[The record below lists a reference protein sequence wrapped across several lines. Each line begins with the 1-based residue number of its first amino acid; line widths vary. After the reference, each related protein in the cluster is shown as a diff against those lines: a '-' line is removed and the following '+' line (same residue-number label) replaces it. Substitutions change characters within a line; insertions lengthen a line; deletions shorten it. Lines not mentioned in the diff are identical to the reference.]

1 MSSSERNT
9 HWCYTCRQPVA
20 IQRRNAV
27 CANCNGGFV
36 HDLDEILSMNFED
49 QNNRPRF
56 VEAVSNLLMRR
67 QQQQQQV
74 RGNVSNNHRGRTDWG
89 WGTVTAAEGGSNS
102 AWNPLLIFSGDMP
115 VRIPGNGGILEFL
128 NEALGLRRENG
139 NGNGGGTGADYFVGP
154 GVEEFFEHLSTSD
167 QRVPPPASRSSIDNL
182 PTVKITK
189 KDVRSDSHC
198 PVCKEK
204 FELGSQARKLPCKH
218 LYHSDCIVPWL
229 EQRSSC
235 PVCRQELTPGEQQ
248 GNHQHYSRGQ
258 SSRRFSGRENRNENQ
273 ERRRPWSFLWPFGSS
288 HSHSHSHSGSRLRSR
303 SRRHNHQQTS
313 EASPVTNNHH
323 QDAHQYTEYSNWPF
337 E

>member
-1 MSSSERNT
+1 MSSDRNT

-20 IQRRNAV
+20 IQMRNAV
-27 CANCNGGFV
+27 CSNCSGGFV

-49 QNNRPRF
+49 HNHRPRF
-56 VEAVSNLLMRR
+56 VEAFSNLLR
-67 QQQQQQV
+67 QQQV
-74 RGNVSNNHRGRTDWG
+74 RGNVSNNHNRGRSDSS
-89 WGTVTAAEGGSNS
+89 TVPEGSS

-115 VRIPGNGGILEFL
+115 VRIPGNGGVLEFL
-128 NEALGLRRENG
+128 NEALGFRRENG
-139 NGNGGGTGADYFVGP
+139 GGDYFVGP
-154 GVEEFFEHLSTSD
+154 GVEELFEHLSTSD
-167 QRVPPPASRSSIDNL
+167 QRVPPPASRSSLDNL

-235 PVCRQELTPGEQQ
+235 PVCRQELTPPEQ
-248 GNHQHYSRGQ
+248 GNHQQHSRGQ
-258 SSRRFSGRENRNENQ
+258 SRSSSSSSRRFSGRENRTENQ
-273 ERRRPWSFLWPFGSS
+273 ERRRRWSFLWPFRSS
-288 HSHSHSHSGSRLRSR
+288 HSHTPSGSR
-303 SRRHNHQQTS
+303 SRRHNHQTS
-313 EASPVTNNHH
+313 EASPVTNH
-323 QDAHQYTEYSNWPF
+323 QDAHQQHTEYSYWPF